1 MVIFVDC
8 VSSLCAGLISDLILQ
23 FVSVQ
28 LQLLLRY
35 RWFPRRLLK
44 FTVQEGLAGFSH
56 VKYRRRDAFYPV
68 NVQSIESCS
77 LL

>member
-44 FTVQEGLAGFSH
+44 FTVQEVASTGWIQPREVSKERCVLSG
-56 VKYRRRDAFYPV
+56 
-68 NVQSIESCS
+68 
-77 LL
+77 